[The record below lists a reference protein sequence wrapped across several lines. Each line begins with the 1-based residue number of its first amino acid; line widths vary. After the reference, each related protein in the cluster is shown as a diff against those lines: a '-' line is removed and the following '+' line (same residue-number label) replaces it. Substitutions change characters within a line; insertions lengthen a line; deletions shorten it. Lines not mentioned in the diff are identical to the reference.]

1 MSHWAVVVDE
11 VGTTFS
17 LEACKRTAIGF
28 NLSYSERVIM
38 DLNWG
43 FSFLFKEDHHVR
55 SISGLEIKREQ
66 VGGVFE
72 EPSRLCVY
80 SH

>member
-1 MSHWAVVVDE
+1 V
-11 VGTTFS
+11 
-17 LEACKRTAIGF
+17 
-28 NLSYSERVIM
+28 
-38 DLNWG
+38 DLNWR

-55 SISGLEIKREQ
+55 SISGLEIEREQ
-66 VGGVFE
+66 VDGVFE